1 MIFGRRRG
9 ESIAG
14 RFELAREKSSVLVY
28 VSVATL
34 LHVAPRCNSL
44 SEFLPSLNTLR
55 FNERHETVLYLH
67 LYGDWGSDRTVPLPQ
82 PQRRLGARSA
92 TCVTAVTAVA

>member
-1 MIFGRRRG
+1 MCSFM
-9 ESIAG
+9 
-14 RFELAREKSSVLVY
+14 LALPRCS
-28 VSVATL
+28 TL

-67 LYGDWGSDRTVPLPQ
+67 LYGDWGSNRTVPLPE